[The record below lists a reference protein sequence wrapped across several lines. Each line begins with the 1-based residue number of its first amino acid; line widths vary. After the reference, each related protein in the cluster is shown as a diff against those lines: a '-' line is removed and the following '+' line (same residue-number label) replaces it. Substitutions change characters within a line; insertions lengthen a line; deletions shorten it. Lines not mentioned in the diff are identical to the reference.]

1 MIPCSRIFV
10 LIWSVECFEH
20 YAMLRHVL
28 NVLMRTGSCN
38 PTQEDS
44 AGSQGNKY
52 PVQDPPSGVCTH
64 TGLSSFIVNYHIS
77 GFHLPGDVLETAIIY
92 PVGAGSSLAGAQA
105 KIKELLLKHRW
116 VTANY
121 CSAIISHNKVR
132 TDRYIV
138 CHFLWV
144 LAGSILVSTTLSLP
158 FRSYTFS
165 SPISYSIISHAIL
178 ICLVWY
184 SLVWLSLD
192 SLW

>member
-1 MIPCSRIFV
+1 
-10 LIWSVECFEH
+10 
-20 YAMLRHVL
+20 MLRHVL

-116 VTANY
+116 VKANY
-121 CSAIISHNKVR
+121 CSAIIFHNKVR

-138 CHFLWV
+138 PFSVSVGRFYSGVHYPIPSFPILYLFFSYLIFYYIPCHPN
-144 LAGSILVSTTLSLP
+144 LP
-158 FRSYTFS
+158 
-165 SPISYSIISHAIL
+165 
-178 ICLVWY
+178 
-184 SLVWLSLD
+184 SLV
-192 SLW
+192 